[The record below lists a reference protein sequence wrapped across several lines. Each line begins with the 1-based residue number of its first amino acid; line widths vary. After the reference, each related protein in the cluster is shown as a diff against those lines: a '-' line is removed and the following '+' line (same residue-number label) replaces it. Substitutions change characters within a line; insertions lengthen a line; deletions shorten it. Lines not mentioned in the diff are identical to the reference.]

1 MAIHEG
7 KRIVLFLNG
16 TELGFQ
22 DSVTLN
28 IDADMLELA
37 ADSDG
42 YRQYLPDKIVGS
54 ISCSGL
60 AGIVNGQIDN
70 FSLANALKNR
80 TMLSFNVDFETTGQS
95 ITGNCFCSNWS
106 LNGDATGYGTYSAT
120 LQITGNFNIG

>member
-7 KRIVLFLNG
+7 KRIVLFLDG

-28 IDADMLELA
+28 IDSDMLELA
-37 ADSDG
+37 ADANG
-42 YRQYLPDKIVGS
+42 YREYLPDKIGGS

-60 AGIVNGQIDN
+60 AGIVNGMIDN
-70 FSLANALKNR
+70 FSLGNALKNR
-80 TMLSFNVDFETTGQS
+80 TLLAFNITYEQTGQA
-95 ITGNCFCSNWS
+95 ITGNCYCSNWS
-106 LNGDATGYGTYSAT
+106 PNGDATGYGTYSAT